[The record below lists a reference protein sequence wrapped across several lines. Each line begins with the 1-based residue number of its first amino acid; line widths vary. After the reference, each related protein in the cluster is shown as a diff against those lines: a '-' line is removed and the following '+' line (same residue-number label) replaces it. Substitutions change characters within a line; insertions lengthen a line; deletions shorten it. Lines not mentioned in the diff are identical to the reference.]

1 MIDPTASPRV
11 RVAAIVLRGDEILL
25 VRHEKDGK
33 VYYLLP
39 GGGVDFG
46 ESLSDALAREV
57 REETGL
63 EVRPAEVVWLS
74 DSIPPDR
81 HRHIVNI
88 WFLAEE
94 VGGTLN
100 CVPDH
105 RVISAEFHSLDSLNT
120 LEFYPPLGP
129 ELVTLCRNG
138 FLSKAPY
145 LGNLWK

>member
-1 MIDPTASPRV
+1 MSEPRV
-11 RVAAIVLRGDEILL
+11 RVAAIVLRNDKILL
-25 VRHEKDGK
+25 VRHEKEGR

-46 ESLSDALAREV
+46 ESLGEALAREV

-63 EVRPAEVVWLS
+63 EVRPTDVVWLS

-81 HRHIVNI
+81 HRHIVNV

-105 RVISAEFHSLDSLNT
+105 RVVSAEFRPIDSLNEI
-120 LEFYPPLGP
+120 EFFPPLGP
-129 ELVTLCRNG
+129 ELATLCRNN
-138 FLSKAPY
+138 FPSKAPY
-145 LGNLWK
+145 RGNLWK